1 MFLGLFGNLFAVVM
15 TIICAPVLIPIWLIS
30 TIFGWIKRLFR
41 KADKA
46 MTRAQAKQEVY
57 REIEKARKASY
68 DYYN

>member
-1 MFLGLFGNLFAVVM
+1 MILGILGTLFSVVM

-46 MTRAQAKQEVY
+46 LIRAQAKQEVY
-57 REIEKARKASY
+57 REIKNVSSSY
-68 DYYN
+68 YENSN